1 MYKEWM
7 NLQETGTYEEVRREP
22 WMTVI
27 PTMWVINRSADDHGK
42 EDGKLKARLVVR
54 GDQDKNE
61 EEVPCDSPTVDR
73 TTVKMMI
80 AIAANQGWGLRSIDI
95 SAAFLQG
102 REMDREVYVQ
112 PPPEIAT
119 PGTVW
124 KLKKGLYGLKEA
136 ARLWYDEILA
146 ELVRRG
152 GHKLVGDPG
161 CVIFHVN
168 GTFIGFVIVHVDDII
183 ISGNPEF
190 VIEMVKHIKARFRV
204 SKDQIEK
211 FIYTGMAIRTDKAK
225 RLFLN
230 QNQYLEELANVP
242 ADAETGKEDG
252 LRTVLRAAV
261 GRLLYLNLTR
271 PDLAFRTNFLSR
283 VSPSSDLR
291 EKIKEARE
299 LTSEAK
305 RSPLEIKYGKLGQLE
320 KLSLEVYS
328 DASFGGIDKG
338 LKSTEGHIIL
348 LRGDSD
354 KCAPI
359 SWRSKLIARVCKS
372 AKSAETIALENVMD
386 TAIGIG
392 RQLRQIQTGIVDKQ
406 PADIHAFTDSA
417 SLVESIR
424 STKQVD
430 EGNMRVSIHRIQDHL
445 NHKDVKSVGWVPTH
459 MMLADPLTK
468 KKADTSALTGML
480 SSGIGKRYRGEK
492 EGESE

>member
-1 MYKEWM
+1 
-7 NLQETGTYEEVRREP
+7 
-22 WMTVI
+22 
-27 PTMWVINRSADDHGK
+27 
-42 EDGKLKARLVVR
+42 
-54 GDQDKNE
+54 
-61 EEVPCDSPTVDR
+61 
-73 TTVKMMI
+73 MMI
-80 AIAANQGWGLRSIDI
+80 AIAANEGWGLRSIDI

-112 PPPEIAT
+112 PPPEIAM

-146 ELVRRG
+146 ELIRQG
-152 GHKLVGDPG
+152 GHKLVGDPA
-161 CVIFHVN
+161 CVVFHVN
-168 GTFIGFVIVHVDDII
+168 GTFIGFVIIHVDDII
-183 ISGNPEF
+183 IGGTPEF
-190 VIEMVKHIKARFRV
+190 VLEMVLHIKARFRV
-204 SKDQIEK
+204 SKDQVER
-211 FIYTGMAIRTDKAK
+211 FIYTGMAIRSDKAG

-230 QNQYLEELANVP
+230 QNQYLEELNNVP

-283 VSPSSDLR
+283 VPPGTDLR

-305 RSPLEIKYGKLGQLE
+305 KTPLEIKYGKLGQLE
-320 KLSLEVYS
+320 KLSLEVYA

-359 SWRSKLIARVCKS
+359 SWRSKLITRVCKS
-372 AKSAETIALENVMD
+372 AKSSETIALENVMD

-392 RQLRQIQTGIVDKQ
+392 RQLRQIQTGIVDKR

-417 SLVESIR
+417 SLVESIK
-424 STKQVD
+424 STKPVD

-445 NHKDVKSVGWVPTH
+445 DHKDVKSVNWVPTH

-468 KKADTSALTGML
+468 KKADTSALTEL
-480 SSGIGKRYRGEK
+480 LRSGIWRRYRE
-492 EGESE
+492 ERRGESE